1 MPPGSVHLLVGSM
14 GGAKGT
20 GGGEDGG
27 RRRKCSDPISRTNFR
42 KINAS
47 RVL

>member
-14 GGAKGT
+14 GGQRE
-20 GGGEDGG
+20 GGEDGG

-42 KINAS
+42 KVNAS

>member
-1 MPPGSVHLLVGSM
+1 MPPGSVHLLVGST
-14 GGAKGT
+14 GGKGK
-20 GGGEDGG
+20 GGEDGG
-27 RRRKCSDPISRTNFR
+27 RRRKCSGPISRTNFR

>member
-14 GGAKGT
+14 GGQRER
-20 GGGEDGG
+20 GGEDGG